1 MKIKVRYILLAAFAA
16 LSAYVYWKY
25 DWRWN
30 PWAAPRLVWEEPDP
44 TLIGQTF
51 SITVPAAYR
60 CAYELPTPV
69 KEMGV
74 ECDIDFDPKPIPI
87 PSAEDI
93 AKANQE
99 SRYDSKT
106 KTFSAPAVS
115 STSGQYIQPTLI
127 SKNEVFTVERT
138 YWIRINYLAQI
149 GPGDKRFLIMKSSNL
164 KLYSMR
170 VSDFISTSKP
180 DLYARYYDQ
189 AYISASAIANGQ
201 IAYENK

>member
-16 LSAYVYWKY
+16 FSAYIFWQY

-30 PWAAPRLVWEEPDP
+30 PWAEPRLVWDQPDP

-74 ECDIDFDPKPIPI
+74 ECDIDFDPKPVPI
-87 PSAEDI
+87 PSAADI
-93 AKANQE
+93 AKADQE

-106 KTFSAPAVS
+106 KTGSAPAVI

-127 SKNEVFTVERT
+127 SKNEVFTIERT

-149 GPGDKRFLIMKSSNL
+149 GPGDKRFLIMKSSNSNKFL
-164 KLYSMR
+164 MNIFDLR
-170 VSDFISTSKP
+170 LTSKP
-180 DLYARYYDQ
+180 DLYAHEYDHTHT
-189 AYISASAIANGQ
+189 SSNAIANGQ
-201 IAYENK
+201 IAYEIK